1 MVNRIFIP
9 FILTAL
15 LLLPGVSVQSQVS
28 LGLQQAID
36 SAMQNNNKI
45 KQSRESVYEKEYLRK
60 AATGN
65 YLPQISLNAGYTFLS
80 RNPEVNMS
88 QVKESVDDVAGKYGA
103 VIASELG
110 LSNET
115 QEEIYNSIVNSLG
128 KLPAYN
134 IIIDQ
139 QHYPNLSINAI
150 QPIFTGGKIIAGRNA
165 SQAEYE
171 LSQIELENTSN
182 EITKEVIERYLQ
194 VVLLKEVVKTRQEV
208 VEGIKQ
214 HEKDAKRAVEIGMI
228 PPHELLRAQVAV
240 ANAERDRDDDKNKL
254 ELASLA
260 LKTLIGMK
268 DYQQLDLTDAL
279 VYNLAYLPLDSLT
292 VEAKKSQPIFKMI
305 EQKKFLAEQKLNY
318 DRSQF
323 MPQIAAFGQWGLFR
337 EQYPVIMPPFIVGIQ
352 LNMKL
357 FGGLKEY
364 NTFQSSKHLQKQV
377 KYAEEYANREVNLW
391 VNKAYTDVINYQ
403 ERYQKL
409 EPTVKLAK
417 RNLEINNKRFKEGVG
432 KSIDVIDAEM
442 LYAGAKTERL
452 HSLYSYYEALAELYF
467 ATGNP
472 DKVVDILT
480 K

>member
-1 MVNRIFIP
+1 MVNKIFLFFLL
-9 FILTAL
+9 FILAL
-15 LLLPGVSVQSQVS
+15 FKPKPAHSQIQ
-28 LGLQQAID
+28 LGLQQSID

-45 KQSRESVYEKEYLRK
+45 KQSREAVYEKEYLNK
-60 AATGN
+60 ASKGN
-65 YLPQISLNAGYTFLS
+65 YLPQVSLNAGYSYLS
-80 RNPEVNMS
+80 KNPEINMG
-88 QVKESVDDVAGKYGA
+88 QVKESVDDMAGRYGA

-115 QEEIYNSIVNSLG
+115 QEEIYNTIVNSLG

-134 IIIDQ
+134 IEIDQ

-165 SQAEYE
+165 SMAEYN
-171 LSQIELENTSN
+171 LAKIELENTSN

-208 VEGIKQ
+208 VDGIKQ

-240 ANAERDRDDDKNKL
+240 ANAERERDDDENKL
-254 ELASLA
+254 KLASLA
-260 LKTLIGMK
+260 LKTLIGMN
-268 DYQQLDLTDAL
+268 DYQEIEPTDAL
-279 VYNLAYLPLDSLT
+279 VYKLADLPLDSLT
-292 VEAKKSQPIFKMI
+292 SEAKQNQPVFKMI
-305 EQKKFLAEQKLNY
+305 EQKKVLAEQKLNF
-318 DRSQF
+318 DKSKF

-337 EQYPVIMPPFIVGIQ
+337 NQYPVIMPPFIVGIQ

-357 FGGLKEY
+357 FGGMKDINELK
-364 NTFQSSKHLQKQV
+364 SSKHLQMQV
-377 KYAEEYANREVNLW
+377 KYAEEYADKQVNLW
-391 VNKAYTDVINYQ
+391 VNKAYTDVLNYQ

-417 RNLEINNKRFKEGVG
+417 RNLDINNKRFKEGVG

-467 ATGNP
+467 ATGRP
-472 DKVVDILT
+472 EKVVDILT